1 MKVRGNLAYAHIKIL
16 REKGL
21 ISEEKLGRTKILK
34 TTPVFADYF
43 SLSSDSRTMKQQ
55 LQKMFEQQKSK
66 GKKTPRKSSNFKS
79 IIES

>member
-1 MKVRGNLAYAHIKIL
+1 M
-16 REKGL
+16 
-21 ISEEKLGRTKILK
+21 LK

-66 GKKTPRKSSNFKS
+66 GKKISGKSSGFKS